1 MITKDEIINRV
12 CSNKEYKRIC
22 KRIADGNPLYEDLYQ
37 ELILLLLEYDAA
49 KLEGIYERGELN
61 WFIVGCLN
69 NMYRSNRSGFH
80 AKYRHHQH
88 TAQLNYD
95 VADGASP
102 VAAWT
107 VMNAAYNAELD
118 RLYDDVTTE
127 LKQLSW
133 YEQELFRSYLREG
146 SVRKLAAKTDI
157 PYRTIG
163 LTVMKVRNKI
173 IRKVKIN
180 DYL

>member
-1 MITKDEIINRV
+1 MISKDEIINKV

-49 KLEGIYERGELN
+49 KLEGIYDRGELN

-88 TAQLNYD
+88 NAELSYD
-95 VADGASP
+95 LADGGKRTGWTEPYAS
-102 VAAWT
+102 
-107 VMNAAYNAELD
+107 YNPELD
-118 RLYDDVTTE
+118 RLYDDVTAE

-173 IRKVKIN
+173 TKKVRID